1 MSAYYVI
8 DLQRTDIQKGIVV
21 FLAADMKTRTRF
33 LEDAGSFM
41 EEFINE
47 NLERF
52 DNGSTTRAVLTS
64 AVKTNSRTI
73 LPLRSLHLSSLFHAY
88 SDNIRRQAI

>member
-1 MSAYYVI
+1 MTTYYVI

-21 FLAADMKTRTRF
+21 FLAQDMKKRTRF
-33 LEDAGSFM
+33 LEDAGTFV

-52 DNGSTTRAVLTS
+52 DNGSTTRAMLAS
-64 AVKTNSRTI
+64 AIKSSSRGI
-73 LPLRSLHLSSLFHAY
+73 VPLQKLDISKLFYTH
-88 SDNIRRQAI
+88 SDTIRRQAI

>member
-1 MSAYYVI
+1 MTTYYVI

-21 FLAADMKTRTRF
+21 FLAQDMKKRTRF
-33 LEDAGSFM
+33 LEDAGTFM

-52 DNGSTTRAVLTS
+52 DNGHTTRAMLTS
-64 AVKTNSRTI
+64 VIKSSSRSI
-73 LPLRSLHLSSLFHAY
+73 VPLQKLDISKLFHTH
-88 SDNIRRQAI
+88 SDTIRRQAI